1 MKVLLVALMAI
12 GSVVMWLGVPFGLI
26 YLASRMADSPQ
37 PTMGPYLLIIFGLPI
52 GMAAVGK
59 CLGIL
64 DRKHKQLSGVVE
76 EKPRQAT
83 WLRSLRGDRQPN
95 SRYSVLDVVMVW
107 SVCTAGLLM
116 GLWFFFVAGSSLPTQ

>member
-1 MKVLLVALMAI
+1 VKVLLVAAMAV
-12 GSVVMWLGVPFGLI
+12 GSVLMWLGVPIGLV

-37 PTMGPYLLIIFGLPI
+37 PSMGPYLLIIFGLPI
-52 GMAAVGK
+52 GMAIIGK
-59 CLGIL
+59 GLGIL
-64 DRKHKQLSGVVE
+64 DRKHRQVSGIVE

-116 GLWFFFVAGSSLPTQ
+116 ARWFFFIAGSSLPTQ